1 MRTVTRI
8 SFKIHQDAESTRKAA
23 ERKKRGD
30 ERKIRIFLFLANNFY
45 FIFLSDSK
53 KVLLAISVVLLL
65 KRVLSE
71 NKFSLFYLVA
81 RALFKSFFS
90 QHQSSHSTQ
99 VLVIVN
105 REIVEIKNDNI
116 TAQTE
121 TE

>member
-8 SFKIHQDAESTRKAA
+8 SFKIHQDAASTRKAA

-45 FIFLSDSK
+45 FVFLSDSK
-53 KVLLAISVVLLL
+53 KVLLATSVVLLL

-71 NKFSLFYLVA
+71 NKFSLFHLVA
-81 RALFKSFFS
+81 KSFFS
-90 QHQSSHSTQ
+90 QHQSSHSIQ
-99 VLVIVN
+99 ALVIVN